1 MIKVGDKVKFLVGC
15 PQGANNVNKGDIG
28 TVLNLDTTGFCYRV
42 DQGVNVWAASYDQTG
57 ITFEILPCNSP
68 TGYAGPKSTIQI
80 TSNIDPVQV
89 EAIRQEFHNAIKPA
103 KHACRC
109 DFRDLYANGCR
120 CGGI

>member
-1 MIKVGDKVKFLVGC
+1 MIKVGDRVKFLVGC

-28 TVLNLDTTGFCYRV
+28 TVLIIRTTWFDYTTDQSSTTQCAFLDK
-42 DQGVNVWAASYDQTG
+42 QG
-57 ITFEILPCNSP
+57 ITFEILPYDSH
-68 TGYAGPKSTIQI
+68 TGYAEPKGTTQI
-80 TSNIDPVQV
+80 TLNIDPAQV